1 MSIHSQQGLSM
12 IEVLVALFILAI
24 GIMGQMAMQMTSV
37 ASSQSSYY
45 RSQAA
50 AIANDFA
57 DRIRLNPDG
66 AADTTVN
73 YDDVTIGVQSSHNK
87 PPCNSSGCGLADQ
100 VRLDI
105 YEIQQS
111 LKTAIPSG
119 SLTLKRL
126 DVSAA
131 PVYRIT
137 ISWSAEDRAG
147 LVNSDEINQLVMDFG
162 I

>member
-1 MSIHSQQGLSM
+1 MNIRSQQGLSM

-24 GIMGQMAMQMTSV
+24 GIMGQMAMQMTSL

-66 AADTTVN
+66 AADPDPGAPYN
-73 YDDVTIGVQSSHNK
+73 YSNAVINEETNHTEPDCHSA
-87 PPCNSSGCGLADQ
+87 GCEYRDQ
-100 VRLDI
+100 VLMDI

-111 LKTAIPSG
+111 LKARIPSG
-119 SLTLKRL
+119 ALSLEDLG
-126 DVSAA
+126 A
-131 PVYRIT
+131 VYRIT